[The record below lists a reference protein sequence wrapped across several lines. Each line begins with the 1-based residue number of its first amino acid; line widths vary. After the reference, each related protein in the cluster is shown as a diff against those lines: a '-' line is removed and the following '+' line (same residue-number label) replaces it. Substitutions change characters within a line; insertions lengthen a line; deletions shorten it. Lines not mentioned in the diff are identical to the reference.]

1 MLFSFGKK
9 DPQEHDVLDGASESE
24 SSRGVIE
31 MLSKAMASFDAES
44 REHNRGILEQ
54 SRRLEEATRLDDIQ
68 SLKRALLRETD
79 RLRQAVREKE
89 SRDTAQIEKLSLQV
103 SALNREVQS
112 VRSASERDRL
122 TGIFNRRAF
131 DRHLDD
137 LITRNAAQAEPFALL
152 MIDID
157 DFKRINDAYGHLAGD
172 RVLVTLANKCLQAV
186 RSQDLLARYGGEEFA
201 ILLPGASLKNAINK
215 SRQICQSIAA
225 TRYVLEGMPPWE
237 ALTLT
242 VSIGVSAWCQ
252 GDTAAALVG
261 RADQALRAAKDA
273 GKNRAVSEKGAA

>member
-9 DPQEHDVLDGASESE
+9 DLQEHDVLDGASESE

-31 MLSKAMASFDAES
+31 MLSKAMAAFDAES

-89 SRDTAQIEKLSLQV
+89 SRDKAQIEKLSLQV

-137 LITRNAAQAEPFALL
+137 RITRNAAQAEPFALL

-157 DFKRINDAYGHLAGD
+157 DFKRINDTYGYLAGD
-172 RVLVTLANKCLQAV
+172 QVLVTLANKCLQAV
-186 RSQDLLARYGGEEFA
+186 RGQDLLARYGGEELA
-201 ILLPGASLKNAINK
+201 ILLPGASLKNAIKK

-252 GDTAAALVG
+252 GDTAAALLG